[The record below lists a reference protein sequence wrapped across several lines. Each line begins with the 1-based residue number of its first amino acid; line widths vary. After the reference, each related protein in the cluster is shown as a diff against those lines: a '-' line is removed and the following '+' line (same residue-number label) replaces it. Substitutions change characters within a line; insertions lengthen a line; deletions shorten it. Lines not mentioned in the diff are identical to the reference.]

1 MNDLFIYNH
10 VKNQFDPLKFES
22 IDMLIMVSQVT
33 MVVCSKD
40 NEARIKAYE
49 KITRQDSHGSKFIYL
64 GTRLPV
70 LETLPTSVNLL
81 TDYDGTMYVHNNE
94 PEVRPAIVKP
104 RNKLFK

>member
-10 VKNQFDPLKFES
+10 TKNEFDPLKFES
-22 IDMLIMVSQVT
+22 IEMLIMVSQVT
-33 MVVCSKD
+33 MVACNKD

-49 KITRQDSHGSKFIYL
+49 KLTRQDSHDSKFIYL
-64 GTRLPV
+64 GTKLPV
-70 LETLPTSVNLL
+70 LKTLPSSLNLI

-104 RNKLFK
+104 RAKLFK